1 MLGEGRSRN
10 PSGPYHQLR
19 EKMKILSFL
28 TFGFMLVMFCVA
40 FKSGTDRELFYWG
53 ILTIMSTLF
62 FLHRDK

>member
-1 MLGEGRSRN
+1 
-10 PSGPYHQLR
+10 
-19 EKMKILSFL
+19 MKILSFL
-28 TFGFMLVMFCVA
+28 TLGFMLVMFCVA